1 MSIGAD
7 SLTDATSNVR
17 LPAGACPHAIPAAS
31 NTPEKV
37 SIKPILFLI
46 EISSSHK
53 DKPEL

>member
-7 SLTDATSNVR
+7 GLTEATSNVR
-17 LPAGACPHAIPAAS
+17 LPAGVCPHATPAAS

-46 EISSSHK
+46 GTPSSHS